1 MLDGND
7 GCRNCAGHGDDK
19 QNEVRPQ
26 NRAES
31 AGCREDNGNRT
42 GDNSGYPVWNAERNA
57 ENLEDSQRNVSHNEN
72 VDQHAQ
78 IDGSKSADERG
89 ACSAVTLFVEFQVG
103 HDAQAPPQSSVDK
116 YCRQTGG
123 KERPPA
129 PVSADALFTN
139 ELRYQV
145 GRVGGKRRRD
155 QRKAQKPPR
164 H

>member
-7 GCRNCAGHGDDK
+7 SRRNRAGHGDDK

-31 AGCREDNGNRT
+31 AGCRENYGNRT
-42 GDNSGYPVWNAERNA
+42 GDNSGNPVWNAERNA

-78 IDGSKSADERG
+78 VDGSESANKRG

-103 HDAQAPPQSSVDK
+103 HDAQTPPQSSVDK
-116 YCRQTGG
+116 YGRQTGG

-129 PVSADALFTN
+129 PVPADALFTYD
-139 ELRYQV
+139 LRYKV
-145 GRVGGKRRRD
+145 RRVGGERRRD
-155 QRKAQKPPR
+155 QRNASC
-164 H
+164 